1 MAHMFIRK
9 TRTNNKATGEG
20 YFTFRLVR
28 GERIAGK
35 VRQITVLNLGRHFPI
50 AQDDWALLCS
60 RLEQLLNPQALLC
73 SLNCS
78 DKIERAAQ
86 RYYQQLVERAP
97 TSAVRGDAPATGVA
111 PASAA
116 GLPDGAVIPTIAA
129 PAAAPMHTG
138 TPAGVCA
145 TAPDIQSVD
154 VDSLALTQPR
164 SVGVEH
170 VALYAIAQ
178 LGLVEKLT
186 ALGVPAVGRACILG
200 NLIARMAA
208 PASELASWEWL
219 QANSALGELLDVD
232 FCALSHMR
240 LYRASDALMHHRDT
254 IETHVF
260 GAVTTLFAIQETVTL
275 YDLTN
280 TYFEG
285 PAEFNDKAEHGH
297 SKEKRS
303 DCPLVTLGLVLDG
316 SGFVRRSK
324 TFEGNINEGPT
335 LQVMLSGLKAPA
347 GALVIMDAGIA
358 TQANIDWLIE
368 HKYHY
373 LVVRRGGVRQF
384 DATQSVA
391 TLTAGG
397 ETVKLQKTTSADGK
411 EVELY
416 CHSTGRQA
424 KEVAMVER
432 FCKRFE
438 AGLQKL
444 ADGLTSARGEKNPDK
459 LLQRIGQL
467 KAKSHGISQHYT
479 ITLEAK
485 KADVTGTPETPP
497 AAAAEPAPA
506 PVPPAL
512 TLRWTKQYV
521 QGTMASHPGVY
532 CLRTNLLDWDA
543 QKLWHTYST
552 LTDVE
557 SVFRSF
563 KGELGLRPVFHQN
576 ENRADGHLFITV
588 LAYQCVQVIRKTLK
602 VHGINDS
609 WTSLRNTLSVQQRI
623 TASMQRS
630 DGRTIHIRKA
640 TKPEPALTRIY
651 NALGISAAPGGAKK
665 LVV

>member
-1 MAHMFIRK
+1 MF
-9 TRTNNKATGEG
+9 
-20 YFTFRLVR
+20 FRIGILVCGAKFKQSKNR
-28 GERIAGK
+28 WQVI
-35 VRQITVLNLGRHFPI
+35 ICYCLG
-50 AQDDWALLCS
+50 
-60 RLEQLLNPQALLC
+60 
-73 SLNCS
+73 
-78 DKIERAAQ
+78 DK
-86 RYYQQLVERAP
+86 
-97 TSAVRGDAPATGVA
+97 GDVQ
-111 PASAA
+111 
-116 GLPDGAVIPTIAA
+116 
-129 PAAAPMHTG
+129 
-138 TPAGVCA
+138 TPANGCA
-145 TAPDIQSVD
+145 TAPDTQHVD

-170 VALYAIAQ
+170 VALHAIAQ
-178 LGLVEKLT
+178 LALIEKLT
-186 ALGVPAVGRACILG
+186 ALGINAVGRACIVG

-285 PAEFNDKAEHGH
+285 SAELNDKAEHGH

-335 LQVMLSGLKAPA
+335 LQVMLTGLQAPA

-368 HKYHY
+368 HKYRY

-384 DATQSVA
+384 DASQSVA

-397 ETVKLQKTTSADGK
+397 EIVKLQKTTSADGT

-416 CHSTGRQA
+416 CHSSGRQA

-444 ADGLTSARGEKNPDK
+444 ADGLQKPRGEKNADK

-467 KAKSHGISQHYT
+467 KAKSHGVSQHYT

-485 KADVTGTPETPP
+485 KTDVPDVPGTPAAPATPETQATP
-497 AAAAEPAPA
+497 E
-506 PVPPAL
+506 L

-543 QKLWHTYST
+543 QKLWQTYST

-576 ENRADGHLFITV
+576 ENRVDGHLFITV

-602 VHGINDS
+602 AHGINDS

-651 NALGISAAPGGAKK
+651 NALGISAAPGGTKK